1 MKIALVGGHLSPALS
16 VIDALEGKSEIIF
29 IGRKF
34 ATEGEDKESFE
45 YKTITGKGIP
55 FFNLVT
61 GRLQR
66 SFSKHTIRSLGKIP
80 GGFSMS
86 YGILKE
92 QKPDVLLAFG
102 GYLSVPI
109 CFAAKILSIP
119 VVIHEQT
126 LHAGLANKITARVA
140 AKICLSWESSIND
153 FPKRKSILTGN
164 PLRKEIV
171 DIMNVQKEKKEE
183 QILYITG
190 GSTGSHVI
198 NETVKQI
205 LPQLLEQFTVYHQAG
220 NVKGYTGYEELSLIK
235 ASLPIALQ
243 KRYFLSDHYSSL
255 ESAQLLHTADLV
267 ISRAGINT
275 ITELLFLKKP
285 AILIPLLYG
294 QHNEQAANALF
305 FKEAGLG
312 KIIQQQEVTSQLLLS
327 QIREMFASINT
338 YTLKQF
344 EHENERN
351 MHAAGKLIEVI
362 SHVSSNSISQKTHS
376 PS

>member
-1 MKIALVGGHLSPALS
+1 M
-16 VIDALEGKSEIIF
+16 
-29 IGRKF
+29 
-34 ATEGEDKESFE
+34 
-45 YKTITGKGIP
+45 
-55 FFNLVT
+55 
-61 GRLQR
+61 
-66 SFSKHTIRSLGKIP
+66 
-80 GGFSMS
+80 
-86 YGILKE
+86 
-92 QKPDVLLAFG
+92 
-102 GYLSVPI
+102 
-109 CFAAKILSIP
+109 
-119 VVIHEQT
+119 
-126 LHAGLANKITARVA
+126 A